1 MEANNKMNEYTQGQR
16 ERMEWYDNLCK
27 ETGYEPLQGNPYRRE
42 DEITGFERLKEQRNK
57 RID

>member
-1 MEANNKMNEYTQGQR
+1 MNEYTQGQR
-16 ERMEWYDNLCK
+16 ERMEWYDSLCE

-42 DEITGFERLKEQRNK
+42 DGITGFERLKEQRNK